1 MKTNAGSLLK
11 TLVGCKAEQCGPE
24 TGSFFFQRF
33 FSSEW
38 KQVLVVQC
46 GTLLCDRALLWGGVG
61 HYCGE
66 VWDITVGGVG
76 YYCGEVWDIT
86 VGGLGHYC
94 GEV

>member
-86 VGGLGHYC
+86 VGRC
-94 GEV
+94 GTLL